1 VRVWLDLQGTFAQ
14 LRKDLRPVKQQLT
27 IVPDPGVPPMHPFG
41 ENEEEE
47 MAASNAL
54 LQPTAANKRDVVRY
68 PPLPPP
74 PADLTW
80 PRCAMAHADA

>member
-1 VRVWLDLQGTFAQ
+1 MRVWLDLQGTFAQ
-14 LRKDLRPVKQQLT
+14 LRRDLRPVKQQLT

-54 LQPTAANKRDVVRY
+54 LQPTAANKRDVV
-68 PPLPPP
+68 PPPP
-74 PADLTW
+74 PA
-80 PRCAMAHADA
+80 PC

>member
-1 VRVWLDLQGTFAQ
+1 MRVWLDLQGTFTQ
-14 LRKDLRPVKQQLT
+14 LRNDLRPVKQQLT

-54 LQPTAANKRDVVRY
+54 LPPTSANKRDVVRC
-68 PPLPPP
+68 PSPS
-74 PADLTW
+74 PALT
-80 PRCAMAHADA
+80 C